1 MLYKKTHRQL
11 VRECRKGRKYKY
23 GNDVLVYKITREPYI
38 NGHHILI
45 DVITRY
51 NEYPGENLITM
62 KNRESG
68 WVWLD
73 KDYVTWLN

>member
-1 MLYKKTHRQL
+1 MLYKKIHRQL
-11 VRECRKGRKYKY
+11 VRECRRGRKFKY
-23 GNDVLVYKITREPYI
+23 GNDVLVYKITKEPYI
-38 NGHHILI
+38 DGHILI

-51 NEYPGENLITM
+51 NEYPGKKLITTTN
-62 KNRESG
+62 KESG